1 MKRMMYFLS
10 LAAIVVVTAAGC
22 TKYIPY
28 IYDGGHGQEN
38 PSRPGGGQGG
48 QQGGET
54 VSLKE
59 RTDWSIK
66 YQGRADYKEKDESYS
81 RVESFQINYTGDN
94 RFIIRIFTEKDFQS
108 YYGSDVKALIEGEI
122 KDLNTIAQNNN
133 MEFAKL
139 DNLFDKGVK
148 TLYTDILLHGE
159 YNAFI
164 IEVTSAGKA
173 TYNYC
178 RAGITVVQED
188 RTPAYSS
195 WLGVWNI
202 SDKYV
207 GYDIEVTALENNY
220 LYRVDGWETG
230 NAAGNVQMNQDDDWI
245 EARFISS
252 DASLSFFIQFI
263 ASYENYEDLGDV
275 DYMFV
280 GTYVEST
287 GEKVDDFEGWEV
299 AWATKDED
307 GNVVLNG
314 GNTEFTMN
322 GVTYKPHYSTMRY
335 SLYSYKENSWVHFHD
350 ALPTFTETN
359 GWKVPM
365 VRTKGV
371 IEEDRTPV
379 HTKNYLRRTQP
390 KVHIEKKERSS
401 E

>member
-1 MKRMMYFLS
+1 M
-10 LAAIVVVTAAGC
+10 AAIVAMAAAGC
-22 TKYIPY
+22 TKYIPFY
-28 IYDGGHGQEN
+28 RDGGNTEN
-38 PSRPGGGQGG
+38 SSRPGGGQGGGG

-59 RTDWSIK
+59 RTDWSIN
-66 YQGRADYKEKDESYS
+66 YQGRADFKEDDGSVS
-81 RVESFQINYTGDN
+81 RVESFQLNYTGN
-94 RFIIRIFTEKDFQS
+94 NLFIIRVFTDEDFKT

-122 KDLNTIAQNNN
+122 KDLNTIAQNDNI
-133 MEFAKL
+133 EFAKL
-139 DNLFDKGVK
+139 NNLFDKGVK
-148 TLYTDILLHGE
+148 TLYTDILLHGK

-178 RAGITVVQED
+178 RTSIEVVQEAA
-188 RTPAYSS
+188 TPAYSS

-230 NAAGNVQMNQDDDWI
+230 NAAGSVQMNQDDDWI
-245 EARFISS
+245 EARFMNF
-252 DASLSFFIQFI
+252 DGSLSFFIQFL
-263 ASYENYEDLGDV
+263 ASYENYENLGDV

-287 GEKVDDFEGWEV
+287 GEKVDDYEGWEV

-314 GNTEFTMN
+314 GNTEFTVN
-322 GVTYKPHYSTMRY
+322 GVTYKPHYNTMRY
-335 SLYSYKENSWVHFHD
+335 SLYSYKENGWVHFHD
-350 ALPTFTETN
+350 ALPTFTEAN

-390 KVHIEKKERSS
+390 KVHVEKKERSS